1 MKSLASYL
9 PAVLL
14 SLLLALAIDLTI
26 NFDDYRAQW
35 AQGFGQ
41 ATPLLVHDGTD
52 TSGTISAVIPAMVE
66 EHSSVGS

>member
-14 SLLLALAIDLTI
+14 SILLALAIDLTV

-41 ATPLLVHDGTD
+41 ATPSLVHDGSD
-52 TSGTISAVIPAMVE
+52 TSGTISAVIPDTAE
-66 EHSSVGS
+66 EHSALGS